1 MKGLK
6 INPKIVKKKLVNF
19 IKDNVHNRGFER
31 VVIGLSGGLDS
42 TTTAYLAAE
51 ALGQPNV
58 LGVIMPYKTTP
69 KADIADAKYICKKL
83 GIRSKYIDITDMVDA
98 YFKKVNPVRNIDS
111 AGDNEI
117 SNGVNPHTKSF
128 GEVSKPPHQLL
139 ENKEMPIGVGVNLK
153 NKIRH
158 GNKMARER
166 MSILYDLSFD
176 FNALVL
182 GTSNRTEILLG
193 YGTIYGDIACALN
206 PIGGL
211 YKRQVIQLAK
221 FLKIP
226 ASIINKIPSAGFW
239 KGQTDEEELGFT
251 YKDVDRLLNYLVDKR
266 YAIEQ
271 LIKEGFSKDFIY
283 KVKEKIKKNRFKR
296 ELPKIAKLHPHTN

>member
-1 MKGLK
+1 MNKMKGLK
-6 INPKIVKKKLVNF
+6 INPERVKKKLANF
-19 IKDNVHNRGFER
+19 IRDNVHNWGFKR
-31 VVIGLSGGLDS
+31 AVIGLSGGLDS
-42 TTTAYLAAE
+42 TTTAYLAKE
-51 ALGQPNV
+51 ILGQPNV

-98 YFKKVNPVRNIDS
+98 YFKKIT
-111 AGDNEI
+111 
-117 SNGVNPHTKSF
+117 PHTKSF
-128 GEVSKPPHQLL
+128 GVGGKPPHQLYK
-139 ENKEMPIGVGVNLK
+139 NREMQIGVGVNLK

-211 YKRQVIQLAK
+211 YKCQVIQLAK

-239 KGQTDEEELGFT
+239 KRQTDEGELGFT
-251 YKDVDRLLNYLVDKR
+251 YKDVDKLLSCLIDKK
-266 YAIEQ
+266 YTPAQ
-271 LIKEGFSKDFIY
+271 LIRKGFDKDFVY
-283 KVKEKIKKNRFKR
+283 KVKQRIKKNRFKR
-296 ELPKIAKLHPHTN
+296 QLPKIARI

>member
-6 INPKIVKKKLVNF
+6 INPKRVKKKLVDF
-19 IKDNVHNRGFER
+19 IMGNVHNCGFER
-31 VVIGLSGGLDS
+31 AVIGLSGGLDS

-51 ALGQPNV
+51 ALGPPNL

-69 KADIADAKYICKKL
+69 KADIADAKYICKNL

-98 YFKKVNPVRNIDS
+98 YFKKIP
-111 AGDNEI
+111 
-117 SNGVNPHTKSF
+117 PHTKSF
-128 GEVSKPPHQLL
+128 GEGSKPPHQLYK
-139 ENKEMPIGVGVNLK
+139 NREMQIGEGVNLK
-153 NKIRH
+153 NKIRR

-206 PIGGL
+206 PMGGL
-211 YKRQVIQLAK
+211 YKCQVIQLAK

-239 KGQTDEEELGFT
+239 KGQTDEGELGFI
-251 YKDVDRLLNYLVDKR
+251 YKDVDKLLSCLIDKK
-266 YAIEQ
+266 YTSAQ
-271 LIKEGFSKDFIY
+271 LIRKGFDKDFVY
-283 KVKEKIKKNRFKR
+283 KVKQRIKKNRFKR
-296 ELPKIAKLHPHTN
+296 QLPKIARI

>member
-1 MKGLK
+1 MKELK
-6 INPKIVKKKLVNF
+6 INPKRVKKKLVNF
-19 IKDNVHNRGFER
+19 IRDNVHNRGFKG

-42 TTTAYLAAE
+42 TTTAYLAKE
-51 ALGQPNV
+51 TLGQPNV

-98 YFKKVNPVRNIDS
+98 YFKKI
-111 AGDNEI
+111 
-117 SNGVNPHTKSF
+117 
-128 GEVSKPPHQLL
+128 PPRQLYK
-139 ENKEMPIGVGVNLK
+139 NREMQIGVGVNLK

-193 YGTIYGDIACALN
+193 YGTIYGDMACALA
-206 PIGGL
+206 PLGGL
-211 YKRQVIQLAK
+211 YKTQVIQLAK
-221 FLKIP
+221 SLGVP
-226 ASIINKIPSAGFW
+226 APIINKAPSAGFW
-239 KGQTDEEELGFT
+239 KGQTDEKELGFT
-251 YKDVDRLLNYLVDKR
+251 YKEVDRFLNCLIDKR
-266 YAIEQ
+266 YTTEQ
-271 LIKEGFSKDFIY
+271 LIKKGFGRDFIHRA
-283 KVKEKIKKNRFKR
+283 KEKIKTNRFKSQP
-296 ELPKIAKLHPHTN
+296 PKIARNGRFGVSTCDQCKNRNFGAC

>member
-6 INPKIVKKKLVNF
+6 INPKRVKKKLVNF
-19 IKDNVHNRGFER
+19 IMGNVHNRGFER

-51 ALGQPNV
+51 ALGQSDV

-98 YFKKVNPVRNIDS
+98 YFKKATP
-111 AGDNEI
+111 
-117 SNGVNPHTKSF
+117 PTKSF
-128 GEVSKPPHQLL
+128 GE
-139 ENKEMPIGVGVNLK
+139 GVNLK
-153 NKIRH
+153 NKIRQ

-211 YKRQVIQLAK
+211 YKCQVIQLAK

-239 KGQTDEEELGFT
+239 KGQTDEGELGFT
-251 YKDVDRLLNYLVDKR
+251 YKDVDKLLNCLIDKR
-266 YAIEQ
+266 YTIEK
-271 LIKEGFSKDFIY
+271 LIREGFSKDFIY

-296 ELPKIAKLHPHTN
+296 ELPKIAKL

>member
-1 MKGLK
+1 MRELE
-6 INPKIVKKKLVNF
+6 INSKAVKKKLVNF

-69 KADIADAKYICKKL
+69 KADIVDAKYICKKL

-98 YFKKVNPVRNIDS
+98 YFKKINS
-111 AGDNEI
+111 
-117 SNGVNPHTKSF
+117 HTKSF
-128 GEVSKPPHQLL
+128 GEGSKPLHQLYK
-139 ENKEMPIGVGVNLK
+139 NKEMPIGVGVNLK

-206 PIGGL
+206 PIGSL
-211 YKRQVIQLAK
+211 YKYQVIQLAK

-239 KGQTDEEELGFT
+239 KGQTDEGELGFT
-251 YKDVDRLLNYLVDKR
+251 YKDVDRLLNCSIDKR
-266 YAIEQ
+266 YTTEQ
-271 LIKEGFSKDFIY
+271 LIREGFDRDFVY
-283 KVKEKIKKNRFKR
+283 KVKQKIRRNRFKR
-296 ELPKIAKLHPHTN
+296 QLPKIARI